1 MTHPREEVQKVKE
14 LLKSGDKQEAIE
26 HLDYLIHGLQRQDGG
41 ESLNNFIN
49 DLKKIKTNAMVDMQ
63 AAVKA
68 CDELLQEINRNLGP
82 PPTSISSSDYE
93 VEDTV
98 GGDTGEDDT
107 AVIKG
112 SDISVADQ
120 EHIEEEIERLQE
132 DIMFLEQRLDEVED
146 D

>member
-1 MTHPREEVQKVKE
+1 MSHPREEVQKVKK
-14 LLKSGDKQEAIE
+14 LLKSGEKQEAIE

-41 ESLNNFIN
+41 ESLDNFIN

-68 CDELLQEINRNLGP
+68 CDELLEEINRNLGP
-82 PPTSISSSDYE
+82 PPSSTSSDYK

-98 GGDTGEDDT
+98 GAVAEGDDMKI
-107 AVIKG
+107 IKAQ
-112 SDISVADQ
+112 DITVTDVN
-120 EHIEEEIERLQE
+120 HIEEEIERLQK
-132 DIMFLEQRLDEVED
+132 DITILEQRMDEVED